1 MSATYGLVFAVIAFL
16 ITFLLLPVM
25 IKVLKQLNWFDQPGT
40 HKIHS
45 STTPSMGGIAILVGA
60 TLALLMSLPLQQWI
74 TRKYF
79 FISVMLM
86 LLIGLRDDVLALS
99 PRQKLF
105 SQFLP
110 VFVLVVLEGVRLV
123 SFYELGVSF
132 PVPVIYVVS
141 ILTVVIISNAYN
153 LIDGIDGLAGTV
165 GALALAFFGTW
176 YFLAG
181 DNYLGLIAYCFA
193 GALVAFLIYN
203 WQPSSIFMGDTG
215 ALTIGLILSF
225 FAIRFINDNAALP
238 EGHFAKFSASIS
250 TAVCVL
256 IIPLFDTLRVILV
269 RLSQFQSPFHADQNH
284 IHHRFLGMGMGHSRA
299 VLWIGGINLFFMVLA
314 VLLRGQSDLILLPII
329 AVTCLLLNFALRRKQ
344 TTAA

>member
-1 MSATYGLVFAVIAFL
+1 MSATYGLVFAFIAFL

-45 STTPSMGGIAILVGA
+45 ATTPSMGGIAILVGA
-60 TLALLMSLPLQQWI
+60 ALALLMSLPLHQWI

-79 FISVMLM
+79 FISVLLM
-86 LLIGLRDDVLALS
+86 LLIGLRDDVLALT

-110 VFVLVVLEGVRLV
+110 VFVLVVLEGTRLV
-123 SFYELGVSF
+123 SFYELGGLF
-132 PVPVIYVVS
+132 PVPLVYVVS

-165 GALALAFFGTW
+165 GALAMVFFGTW

-181 DNYLGLIAYCFA
+181 DSYLGLVAFCFA
-193 GALVAFLIYN
+193 GALIAFLIYN

-225 FAIRFINDNAALP
+225 FAIRFINDNASLP
-238 EGHFAKFSASIS
+238 EGHYAKFSASIS

-256 IIPLFDTLRVILV
+256 IIPLFDTLRVIIV

-299 VLWIGGINLFFMVLA
+299 VLWIAGINLFFMAVA
-314 VLLRGQSDLILLPII
+314 VLLRRQSDLILLPVIV
-329 AVTCLLLNFALRRKQ
+329 VTCLLLNFALRRKQ
-344 TTAA
+344 STAA